1 MKSAFIFHRHKKIP
15 FEIPSQWNLL
25 TFAKLDEYPSQKDV
39 RELTKNALKSPIHA
53 KPLKDSLSPSD
64 KVAIVVEDLTR
75 ASPKKLILETLLEEL
90 NAFNIPTE
98 SIAVIIALG
107 THRGL
112 TPGELESTFGRE
124 LIERYEFV
132 NHDCHATDLMPVGRL
147 ETGRKVKINRKVH
160 EATFRIGIGSIF
172 PHPMNGFG
180 GGGKILFPGVADFDA
195 IREHHLRYTFHEGTG
210 LGKTKGNIFYEQV
223 CAIARSAKLDYIIN
237 SILDQKDQ
245 VYDLV
250 SGDPVQ
256 AHLAGIEKS
265 RDIICQK
272 FTKKS
277 DLTIITSFPYAE
289 GPQIVKP
296 LAPAAMVTKEGGC
309 IILAA
314 DCEGNLPDAFIESFE
329 RFHSRYGDN
338 LLGGV
343 LDHFENN
350 RLIMEEGAIDFNMA
364 LAMTL
369 AIQHR
374 FKIILVSKDIT
385 REVGEK
391 MGFIYAEDLHEAF
404 DLSATIC
411 PPNTEV
417 HIIPSGGVILPVV

>member
-39 RELTKNALKSPIHA
+39 RKLTKNALRKPIHA
-53 KPLKDSLSPSD
+53 KALKDSLSPSD
-64 KVAIVVEDLTR
+64 KVAIVIEDLTR

-90 NAFNIPTE
+90 KAFNIPTE
-98 SIAVIIALG
+98 SISVIIALG

-112 TPGELESTFGRE
+112 TPEELESTFGRE
-124 LIERYEFV
+124 LIDRYEFV

-147 ETGRKVKINRKVH
+147 KTGREVKINRKVH

-180 GGGKILFPGVADFDA
+180 GGGKILFPGVSDFDS
-195 IREHHLRYTFHEGTG
+195 IREHHLKYTFHEGTG

-237 SILDQKDQ
+237 SVLDQKDQ

-265 RDIICQK
+265 RGIICQK

-364 LAMTL
+364 LAMIL

-391 MGFIYAEDLHEAF
+391 MGFIYAEDLQEAF
-404 DLSATIC
+404 DLSATVS
-411 PPNTEV
+411 PPNPEV
-417 HIIPSGGVILPVV
+417 HIIPSGGVILPET